1 LLQRDNEPIGL
12 EPDRRSRRSRGM
24 ALELQA
30 RGEASELA
38 QAADRPPRRRAS
50 AGRAS
55 GAILQPGRNVWRIE
69 RAQRAAALI
78 DAAPF
83 FRAVREAL
91 RKARH
96 SVFIVGWDIDS
107 RMRLVGEDC
116 EPDDGM
122 PITFVDFL
130 SALVRERPELT
141 VHLLLWDYSMLYAL
155 ERELFP
161 TVALHWATPRQV
173 RVCLDDEL
181 PLGSSHHQKIIV
193 VDDAVAFSGGLDLTI
208 RRWDTPDHR
217 LDNPDRVDPM
227 GNPYRPFHDV
237 QALVDGPAARALAE
251 LARARWTCASG
262 DPPTEIEPAGDP
274 WPDSVA
280 PDLCNVPVGIARTLP
295 FYEDEDEVREVE
307 ALFCDS
313 IAATERTLYIEN
325 QFVTSPM
332 IAEQLARTM
341 RERPELETVI
351 VAPQHYDS
359 WIENRTM
366 RNGRIRFVRTLQQAG
381 IAERVRLL
389 YPHVTDGARTTST
402 MIHSK
407 VFVVDDRLLRIGS
420 ANLNNRSMGTDTECD
435 LAFEA
440 ETAAHRQAITEI
452 RNRLLGEHC
461 GTDGEEIA
469 AALRGSGSLIKV
481 AEQVSHNGHALRPVD
496 DGEPDAHDISAAIEE
511 VADPPRPPATEIA
524 GATRFGHRL
533 SKLRLSSVVKIAV
546 AALLIIALP
555 LAWKYTPLAALAD
568 PAMVQR
574 ALVRAA
580 SGPWAPVLVVG
591 VFVLGGLVAFPV
603 LILIAVTAATFGPV
617 LGLTY
622 AASGCLASAL
632 VTYFIGARLGKELL
646 RDYLGPRLDRIR
658 RHIVRQGVISVAAIR
673 VVPIAPFT
681 FVNLVAGAS
690 QIRLQDYVLGTILGM
705 APGLVIM
712 SALGYQIFELWHHPT
727 WTNIGLLVA
736 AVIGWLGV
744 SLGVQILVS
753 KRRRAES

>member
-1 LLQRDNEPIGL
+1 
-12 EPDRRSRRSRGM
+12 M
-24 ALELQA
+24 ALVLQA
-30 RGEASELA
+30 RGEASEPA
-38 QAADRPPRRRAS
+38 RGPDRPPHREAAGRRAS
-50 AGRAS
+50 R
-55 GAILQPGRNVWRIE
+55 AILQPGHNVWRVE
-69 RAQRAAALI
+69 RAQRAAVLI
-78 DAAPF
+78 DGAAF

-91 RKARH
+91 RQAQRT
-96 SVFIVGWDIDS
+96 VFILGWDIDS

-116 EPDDGM
+116 EPNDGM
-122 PITFVDFL
+122 PVAFVDFL
-130 SALVRERPELT
+130 SALVRERPDLT
-141 VHLLLWDYSMLYAL
+141 VHLLLWDYSVLYAL

-161 TVALHWATPRQV
+161 TLALHWATPRQV

-181 PLGSSHHQKIIV
+181 PLGSSHHQKVIV

-208 RRWDTPDHR
+208 RRWDTCDHR
-217 LDNPDRVDPM
+217 IDNPGRVDPM

-237 QALVDGPAARALAE
+237 QALADGPAAHALAE
-251 LARARWTCASG
+251 LARARWTRASS
-262 DPPTEIEPAGDP
+262 DPPTEVEPIGDP
-274 WPDSVA
+274 WPDSVR
-280 PDLCNVPVGIARTLP
+280 PDLRDVNVGIARTLP
-295 FYEDEDEVREVE
+295 LYEDEDEVREVE
-307 ALFCDS
+307 TLFCES
-313 IAATERTLYIEN
+313 IAAAERALYIEN

-332 IAEQLARTM
+332 IAEQLARTL
-341 RERPELETVI
+341 RERPQLEAVI
-351 VAPQHYDS
+351 VAPQHYES

-366 RNGRIRFVRTLQQAG
+366 RNGRIRFMRTLQEAG
-381 IAERVRLL
+381 VADRVRLL
-389 YPHVTDGARTTST
+389 YPEVTDGTRTTST

-407 VFVVDDRLLRIGS
+407 VFVADDRLLRVGS

-440 ETAAHRQAITEI
+440 QTAAHRRAILDV

-461 GTDGEEIA
+461 GASGETIA
-469 AALRGSGSLIKV
+469 AALKRTGSLIKV
-481 AEQVSHNGHALRPVD
+481 ADEMSHNGHALRAID
-496 DGEPDAHDISAAIEE
+496 DGEPDPHDISAAIEE

-524 GATRFGHRL
+524 GATPWGARL
-533 SKLRLSSVVKIAV
+533 SQLRLSSLVKIAI

-555 LAWKYTPLAALAD
+555 LAWKYTPLSALAD

-574 ALVRAA
+574 TLVRAA

-591 VFVLGGLVAFPV
+591 IFVLGGLVAFPV

-617 LGLTY
+617 FGFAY

-658 RHIVRQGVISVAAIR
+658 RRIVRQGVISVAAIR

-712 SALGYQIFELWHHPT
+712 SALGYQIFEMWRHPT

-736 AVIGWLGV
+736 AVIGWLAV
-744 SLGVQILVS
+744 SLGVQILVT
-753 KRRRAES
+753 KRRRAEKT